1 MNPKLFIGFIFIM
14 FFLMHLEIKGSSPLQ
29 LIDSSGDLLL
39 AIKDR
44 NTDSAGIIVRKLK
57 KLDMATLI
65 NDLDNDHKK
74 KAFWTNIYNAYVAY
88 RLLNDPSEY
97 DNRNQFFKTKSI
109 VIANE
114 AFSFDD
120 IEHVILRRGRHK
132 LSRGYF
138 NRFHT
143 PKKLK
148 KLMVDT
154 LDYRIHFVLNC
165 GALSCPPVNIYTAE
179 NIDREF
185 QEATRAYLLQETE
198 FDPDKNIVRVPV
210 LMDWFLGDFNGRKG
224 ILSILVEFGII
235 ERDANPTIRFKPYHW
250 DLKIGI

>member
-1 MNPKLFIGFIFIM
+1 MNTKLFIGFIFIIV
-14 FFLMHLEIKGSSPLQ
+14 FLFHFEVKGNIPLQ
-29 LIDSSGDLLL
+29 LTDLSRDLLL

-44 NTDSAGIIVRKLK
+44 NMDTADIIVQKIKR
-57 KLDMATLI
+57 LDMTILL
-65 NDLDNDHKK
+65 NELDNDDKK

-88 RLLNDPSEY
+88 RLLRDPSEY
-97 DNRNQFFKTKSI
+97 DNRNQFFKAKSI
-109 VIANE
+109 IIANE
-114 AFSFDD
+114 SLSFDD

-143 PKKLK
+143 PKTLK

-154 LDYRIHFVLNC
+154 LDYRIHFALNC
-165 GALSCPPVNIYTAE
+165 GALSCPPVNIYSAE
-179 NIDREF
+179 NIEKEF
-185 QEATRAYLLQETE
+185 QEASRAYLLQESE

-210 LMDWFLGDFNGRKG
+210 LMDWFLGDFDGRKG
-224 ILSILVEFGII
+224 VLAILAEFGII
-235 ERDANPTIRFKPYHW
+235 ERNASPTIRFKPYHW